1 MIETCSM
8 PILLANVCLLYTMSC
23 IYYLVQTR
31 NIGTPFKKSLY
42 NFQRKIKEE
51 AVLKRKSIFVQGIF
65 VSAILLALWHPFK
78 NC

>member
-1 MIETCSM
+1 
-8 PILLANVCLLYTMSC
+8 MSC

-31 NIGTPFKKSLY
+31 NIGTPFNKSLY
-42 NFQRKIKEE
+42 NFQLKIKEE
-51 AVLKRKSIFVQGIF
+51 AATQRKNIFVQGIF